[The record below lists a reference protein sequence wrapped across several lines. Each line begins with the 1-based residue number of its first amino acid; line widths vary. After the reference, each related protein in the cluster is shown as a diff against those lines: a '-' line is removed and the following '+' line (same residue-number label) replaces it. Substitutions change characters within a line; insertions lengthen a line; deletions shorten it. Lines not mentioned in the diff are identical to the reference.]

1 MGTIVLIVIVV
12 VIVAIALIFLKKR
25 SAGGSDKW
33 PFYPRK
39 PLSAVEQILYF
50 RLIKALPNHIVL
62 AQVQLSRLLG
72 VKKGNNYLAWA
83 NRINRMSADF
93 VVCTKDSTILAVIE
107 LDDSTHNAK
116 NRQEADAKKD
126 KALGDAG
133 VKIHR
138 WNVKAIP
145 DDAKIKATLTP
156 APVTKGN

>member
-1 MGTIVLIVIVV
+1 MKILALVVIAIA
-12 VIVAIALIFLKKR
+12 IVAIALKFIKK
-25 SAGGSDKW
+25 SGGGGSNKW

-50 RLIKALPNHIVL
+50 RLTKALPDHIVL

-72 VKKGNNYLAWA
+72 VKKGNNYSAWA

-93 VVCTKDSTILAVIE
+93 VVCTKDSTVLAVIE
-107 LDDSTHNAK
+107 LDDSSHNKK
-116 NRQEADAKKD
+116 NRQEADSKKD
-126 KALGDAG
+126 KALSDAG

-145 DDAKIKATLTP
+145 DEATIKTTLIP
-156 APVTKGN
+156 APAIKTD